1 MDDNEAKKYFN
12 SLLERKMDSL
22 DDKRKQIIRECFEG
36 LLLNLFLES
45 KDMVYQKF
53 LKKEITASINDLE
66 AFQSLVKCDIFV
78 LDNKGLPITKNKIY
92 KNQNNCVILLNDI
105 STNKIEIIGKLLAG
119 NKIMRKIESS
129 DLLIKKIKACF
140 DKSVLK

>member
-1 MDDNEAKKYFN
+1 MFTSEKIIKFYKILFELVNTDRWKKILKMDDNEAKKYFN

-53 LKKEITASINDLE
+53 LK
-66 AFQSLVKCDIFV
+66 
-78 LDNKGLPITKNKIY
+78 
-92 KNQNNCVILLNDI
+92 
-105 STNKIEIIGKLLAG
+105 
-119 NKIMRKIESS
+119 RK
-129 DLLIKKIKACF
+129 
-140 DKSVLK
+140 